1 MTYYQA
7 NTKTSGRYDL
17 SPKNITSSK
26 TWQNNHMYSSSTFMM
41 SDKNV
46 NKIHKNNI
54 KKYKGS
60 RYEKFHKPITKK

>member
-17 SPKNITSSK
+17 SPKNIDSSK

-46 NKIHKNNI
+46 NNKKKNN
-54 KKYKGS
+54 KKKTGS
-60 RYEKFHKPITKK
+60 CHEKFYKPITKK

>member
-7 NTKTSGRYDL
+7 QTKTSGRYDL
-17 SPKNITSSK
+17 SPKNIDSSK

-46 NKIHKNNI
+46 NKNKT
-54 KKYKGS
+54 
-60 RYEKFHKPITKK
+60 TKKILKNKQKHRKPQ